1 VNPVTGGGR
10 RGGRSAAFGALLSA
24 VVLLLASCNTIRGL
38 VDTEEALERA
48 GYTEV
53 DVGFDSAN
61 GFDRVDV
68 TLRPPSTEGGAET
81 QAEQAARIMWTTFP
95 LRFDLLRIDL
105 LGSFEGPSTTTYTYG
120 EMVEIFGP
128 RPAELDDKELGD
140 DVVRTGVVIAVVLAV
155 GGLLFLGALTLAVV
169 LVVRAGR
176 RRKAVT
182 PPPWPPPAPGSG
194 NGPGPAL

>member
-1 VNPVTGGGR
+1 VTPVAGGR
-10 RGGRSAAFGALLSA
+10 RGRRGAATGALLA
-24 VVLLLASCNTIRGL
+24 AAVLLLASCTTIRGL
-38 VDTEEALERA
+38 IDTEEALEGA

-61 GFDRVDV
+61 GFDRVEV
-68 TLRPPSTEGGAET
+68 TLRPPSAEGGAEA
-81 QAEQAARIMWTTFP
+81 QAEEAARIMWTSFP
-95 LRFDLLRIDL
+95 LRFDLLRIEL

-120 EMVEIFGP
+120 EMTEIFGP

-169 LVVRAGR
+169 FAVRAGR
-176 RRKAVT
+176 RRKAAT
-182 PPPWPPPAPGSG
+182 LPPWPPPTPPRSG
-194 NGPGPAL
+194 NGPGPAV